1 MVPALSN
8 IIKSESNFFSTV
20 FSCYFQT
27 GNNIPAFLTR
37 IWFCQ
42 VLWHALPMVPPQK
55 ESYITESS
63 CLGFG

>member
-8 IIKSESNFFSTV
+8 IIKSESNFFQL
-20 FSCYFQT
+20 FSCYLQT

-42 VLWHALPMVPPQK
+42 VLRHALPMVPPQM

-63 CLGFG
+63 CLGCG